1 MIEIRNIKKAYD
13 HEVVISHCT
22 ATIKDGSITGL
33 IGVNGAGKSTLL
45 RLLAGVLCPEEGLIL
60 YEGEPVYE
68 NAKVKQQIFF
78 LPDDPFYGQSATSKT
93 LESLYHC
100 FFPAF
105 THEEYTKY
113 LTLFGVLSQKPL
125 SSFSKGMRRKVYIAA
140 AFASHAE
147 TLLLDEVFDGL
158 DPTSRE
164 IFKKCLIEFIAES
177 PKHKVVIASHSLRE
191 LQDICDSFCLINDG
205 LLEEGF
211 SEASQ
216 SSKLHKVRLAFAE
229 VIPLP
234 SLSELHIL
242 HSAADGRFLTLIV
255 EGEEKDI
262 SAKLAPL
269 HPLVMDISSLSL
281 EEAFI
286 YKTGGSL

>member
-1 MIEIRNIKKAYD
+1 MACSCQEAKL
-13 HEVVISHCT
+13 SPP
-22 ATIKDGSITGL
+22 AT
-33 IGVNGAGKSTLL
+33 
-45 RLLAGVLCPEEGLIL
+45 R
-60 YEGEPVYE
+60 
-68 NAKVKQQIFF
+68 
-78 LPDDPFYGQSATSKT
+78 
-93 LESLYHC
+93 
-100 FFPAF
+100 
-105 THEEYTKY
+105 
-113 LTLFGVLSQKPL
+113 
-125 SSFSKGMRRKVYIAA
+125 
-140 AFASHAE
+140 
-147 TLLLDEVFDGL
+147 EVFDGL

-286 YKTGGSL
+286 YKTGEAYEPARLLEFSFQEILALFFGHPRHFLIGQHQSDCQFSKRISSFESLHAQQFRDDSDLLRLLHRRFNGHPSPEQIL

>member
-1 MIEIRNIKKAYD
+1 MIEIRNIQKAYD
-13 HEVVISHCT
+13 REVVISHCT

-45 RLLAGVLCPEEGLIL
+45 RLLCGVLCPEEGLIL
-60 YEGEPVYE
+60 YDGQPVYE
-68 NAKVKQQIFF
+68 NAKVKQNIFF
-78 LPDDPFYGQSATSKT
+78 LPDDPFYGPSATSKT
-93 LESLYHC
+93 LESLYRN
-100 FFPAF
+100 FYPAF
-105 THEEYTKY
+105 THEEFTKY
-113 LTLFGVLSQKPL
+113 LTLFGVLSQKSL
-125 SSFSKGMRRKVYIAA
+125 SSFSKGMRRKVYISA
-140 AFASHAE
+140 AFSSHAE

-191 LQDICDSFCLINDG
+191 LQDICDSFCLINAG
-205 LLEEGF
+205 QLEEGF
-211 SEASQ
+211 SEASE
-216 SSKLHKVRLAFAE
+216 SGKLHKVRLAFAE
-229 VIPLP
+229 PLAVS

-242 HSAADGRFLTLIV
+242 NSAADGRFLTLIV
-255 EGEEKDI
+255 EGNEDEI
-262 SAKLAPL
+262 RAKLNSF